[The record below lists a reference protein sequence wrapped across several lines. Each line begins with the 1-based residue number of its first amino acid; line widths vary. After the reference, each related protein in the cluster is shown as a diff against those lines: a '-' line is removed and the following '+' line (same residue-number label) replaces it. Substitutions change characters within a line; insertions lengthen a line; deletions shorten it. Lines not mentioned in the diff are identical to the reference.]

1 MEEDTEEEIC
11 STERDIRRV
20 HKETQMQWMSIEEQG
35 GTGNVTIVGSL
46 AIWPGIVGI
55 EIKQE

>member
-1 MEEDTEEEIC
+1 
-11 STERDIRRV
+11 
-20 HKETQMQWMSIEEQG
+20 MSIEEQR